1 MATNRFEG
9 KVAVVTGGA
18 SGIGAAI
25 VRQLLDEG
33 ARVVAGDINTELL
46 TKMESELGS
55 NFKGVKVDVTRE
67 DEVAAMVATAVEQF
81 RYSL

>member
-46 TKMESELGS
+46 TKMES
-55 NFKGVKVDVTRE
+55 
-67 DEVAAMVATAVEQF
+67 
-81 RYSL
+81 